1 MKQLTEFETQTLAH
15 LMAIEYVLAYLGK
28 IAFLDAGLGM
38 EEVAS
43 IREDAKRNL
52 DRETFPGADA
62 VWSDHLAAEIS
73 DHADLMFQSIE
84 RQMRK
89 AMEV

>member
-15 LMAIEYVLAYLGK
+15 MMAIEYVLAYLGK
-28 IAFLDAGLGM
+28 VAFLDAGLGM

-43 IREDAKRNL
+43 IREDATRNL
-52 DRETFPGADA
+52 DRETFPGTDA

-73 DHADLMFQSIE
+73 DHAALISQSIE
-84 RQMRK
+84 TMMRK
-89 AMEV
+89 TLEA